1 MAANA
6 KVNDIP
12 KPKGEEITQG
22 VEDFKFERRMRVLE
36 PLYAS
41 AGAPLCRLKPSLNLE
56 GLPQRVACRKE
67 TLWSLISQPR
77 ARNRYALSLDV
88 LRSFHRAQW
97 NGGSCVGLCQSL
109 VLENL
114 EGPGSLDARNGAAT
128 NQA

>member
-1 MAANA
+1 MASGGEIDDGNNPQSTPMAANA

-56 GLPQRVACRKE
+56 GLPER
-67 TLWSLISQPR
+67 L
-77 ARNRYALSLDV
+77 
-88 LRSFHRAQW
+88 
-97 NGGSCVGLCQSL
+97 GGKRPCGV
-109 VLENL
+109 
-114 EGPGSLDARNGAAT
+114 
-128 NQA
+128 